1 MAAEEYIS
9 HTAVGWIKKMAK
21 YTSSKKKKKGG
32 KRGSCWKGYH
42 RVKGKKQ
49 WSKGSC
55 SKN

>member
-1 MAAEEYIS
+1 
-9 HTAVGWIKKMAK
+9 MAK